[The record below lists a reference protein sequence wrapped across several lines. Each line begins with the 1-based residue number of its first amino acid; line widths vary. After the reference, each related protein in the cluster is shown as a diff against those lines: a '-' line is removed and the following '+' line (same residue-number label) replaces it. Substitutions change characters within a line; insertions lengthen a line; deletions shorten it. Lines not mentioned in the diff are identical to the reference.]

1 MVQRTQPIFVLNNE
15 WIKVTVEFDNK
26 KQKKQTAIEPNPWKN
41 NDKLSNQDQE
51 IKLFGT
57 HTILVHSI
65 AMFLIVSLLMFLLT
79 ICVMNFLNYTPE
91 YFKSI
96 PITFSASNPSI
107 IAEDIAIPEEEDF
120 TDVPGRPIK

>member
-1 MVQRTQPIFVLNNE
+1 MVQRTLPIFVLTNE
-15 WIKVTVEFDNK
+15 WIKVTVAFDK
-26 KQKKQTAIEPNPWKN
+26 AEKKQTAIEPNPWKKIEN
-41 NDKLSNQDQE
+41 LSNQDKE
-51 IKLFGT
+51 IKLFGS

-65 AMFLIVSLLMFLLT
+65 AMFLIVSLLMFLVT

-96 PITFSASNPSI
+96 PVALGESNPSI

-120 TDVPGRPIK
+120 TDVPGRPVK